1 MSLLLT
7 VLLPAALAQDTGLDT
22 GDLALPGDE
31 RFERDGLFDF
41 EVPEGETIIVT
52 DEAEVRRRQEQL
64 VESLEELGYK
74 KKRGRDGR
82 TVYVTDTPWE
92 PKVIVDDDGWMIM
105 RRRPIVLTD
114 PDLPEH
120 WWFSDTPL
128 EYLSCVVAPQLCVRL
143 GGLVVSKKKLGHKKS
158 AVVAASEDELRA
170 WGDAIADRALSQRI
184 YEELPAELDR
194 IWYEGVSAEGE
205 PIGGPRERR
214 ARILELWLS
223 RTDNRW
229 GDAARGAIEAY
240 MEFVIQESGEP
251 YTAEEIEAANARRTC
266 RRALVLPVAVADEP

>member
-1 MSLLLT
+1 MFPLLT
-7 VLLPAALAQDTGLDT
+7 ALLPAALARDTGLDT
-22 GDLALPGDE
+22 EDLALPGDE
-31 RFERDGLFDF
+31 AFERDGLFDF

-92 PKVIVDDDGWMIM
+92 PKVIVDDDGWMII

-114 PDLPEH
+114 PDLPDH

-143 GGLVVSKKKLGHKKS
+143 GGLVISKKKLGHRKA

-194 IWYEGVSAEGE
+194 IWYEGVGADGE

-214 ARILELWLS
+214 ERILELWLS

-266 RRALVLPVAVADEP
+266 RRPLVLPAAVDGEP